1 MTFPFDYR
9 TPKNGW
15 ALISKGN
22 IQVLVDPLDKQ
33 EYEADDVLTLHQVA
47 DLWGTQIDNVRRAI
61 NIKTHECFE
70 MKKIRYMKA
79 AVALAPR
86 RGAERQP
93 LTEDHKAKISQ
104 AHKERPRRLTDAE
117 LIDADWIVGANPC
130 N

>member
-1 MTFPFDYR
+1 MIFPFDYR

-15 ALISKGN
+15 ALISRDN

-61 NIKTHECFE
+61 NIGTHECLE

-86 RGAERQP
+86 RDSERPDRVITAE
-93 LTEDHKAKISQ
+93 HKEKISK
-104 AHKERPRRLTDAE
+104 ANRERVRK
-117 LIDADWIVGANPC
+117 
-130 N
+130 